1 MRTMVVVA
9 VLAALAAAGAGA
21 FGWMQHQEHRQTKSA
36 LNSANS
42 ELQKTRSDLKV
53 ASDELV
59 SLRKQYSEQQMA
71 LNQLQAEMANARTFL
86 EAEKAVSARLR
97 EDMAKLKEDFA
108 TALRAAR
115 ASQGRFAQPALVDS
129 PPTRVIQGRRGA
141 AIAAPAPAQ

>member
-9 VLAALAAAGAGA
+9 VLAGLAAAGAGA
-21 FGWMQHQEHRQTKSA
+21 FAWMQHQELRQTKSA
-36 LNSANS
+36 LNNANT

-59 SLRKQYSEQQMA
+59 SLRKQYAEQQMA

-97 EDMAKLKEDFA
+97 EDMAKMKEDFA

-115 ASQGRFAQPALVDS
+115 SSQARPAGPMLYD
-129 PPTRVIQGRRGA
+129 PPKPMVIQGRRGVQA
-141 AIAAPAPAQ
+141 VNPQPAQ

>member
-1 MRTMVVVA
+1 MRTMVLVA
-9 VLAALAAAGAGA
+9 VLAGLAAAGAGA

-36 LNSANS
+36 LNNANA
-42 ELQKTRSDLKV
+42 ELQKTRGELKV

-59 SLRKQYSEQQMA
+59 SLRKQHAEQQMA

-97 EDMAKLKEDFA
+97 EDLAKMKEDFA

-115 ASQGRFAQPALVDS
+115 SSQARPAGPMLYDS
-129 PPTRVIQGRRGA
+129 PKPMVIQGRRGVQA
-141 AIAAPAPAQ
+141 VNPQPAQ